1 MIKPYNFKIHEN
13 FLSKIKYDFELS
25 KYTWFQTGGKALCYC
40 LINNSIDLQY
50 LLKQIPE
57 EVPLFILGAGSNIL
71 VRDGGFNGIVIK
83 LGKDFR
89 KISNKEN
96 KIIVGASVL
105 DSVLAKFALN
115 NSIKNLEFFSGIPGT
130 VGGAIKMN
138 AGCFGYETKD
148 YIDKFSVINRLGIQK
163 IYSKKDAKFN
173 YRTSSVTDDLIIE
186 SAVFESEKGN
196 QNQINSKMLDIINQR
211 ENSQPLRTKTG
222 GSTFKNPKNLFAA
235 KLIDESNCKGLS
247 FGDAIVSEKHSNF
260 IINRGNASAN
270 DIESLGEKVRERV
283 YKRFNIL
290 LDWEIKIIGKN

>member
-1 MIKPYNFKIHEN
+1 MIESFNFKTHEN
-13 FLSKIKYDFELS
+13 FMSKIKYDFELS

-50 LLKQIPE
+50 ILKQIPKE
-57 EVPLFILGAGSNIL
+57 TPLFILGAGSNLL

-89 KISNKEN
+89 KISNEEN

-105 DSVLAKFALN
+105 DSVLSKFALN

-148 YIDKFSVINRLGIQK
+148 CIEKFSVINRLGIKK
-163 IYSKKDAKFN
+163 IYSKNDANFN
-173 YRTSSVTDDLIIE
+173 YRTSSITDDLIIE
-186 SAVFESEKGN
+186 NAVFVSKKGN
-196 QNQINSKMLDIINQR
+196 KDQINSKMIDIINQR
-211 ENSQPLRTKTG
+211 ERSQPLKTKTG

-235 KLIDESNCKGLS
+235 KLIEESNCKGLS
-247 FGDAIVSEKHSNF
+247 YGDAIVSEKHSNF
-260 IINRGNASAN
+260 IINTGNASAN

-283 YKRFNIL
+283 YRKFNIL
-290 LDWEIKIIGKN
+290 LDWEIKIIGTN

>member
-1 MIKPYNFKIHEN
+1 MIESFNFKTHEN
-13 FLSKIKYDFELS
+13 FMSKIKYDFELS

-50 LLKQIPE
+50 ILKQIPKE
-57 EVPLFILGAGSNIL
+57 KPLFILGAGSNLL

-89 KISNKEN
+89 KISNEEN

-105 DSVLAKFALN
+105 DSVLSKFALN

-148 YIDKFSVINRLGIQK
+148 CIEKFSVINRLGIKK
-163 IYSKKDAKFN
+163 IYSKNDANFN
-173 YRTSSVTDDLIIE
+173 YRTSSITDDLIIE
-186 SAVFESEKGN
+186 NAVFVSKKGN
-196 QNQINSKMLDIINQR
+196 KDQINSKMIDIINQR
-211 ENSQPLRTKTG
+211 ERSQPLKTKTG

-235 KLIDESNCKGLS
+235 KLIEESNCKGLS
-247 FGDAIVSEKHSNF
+247 YGDAIVSEKHSNF
-260 IINRGNASAN
+260 IINTGNASAN

-283 YKRFNIL
+283 YRKFNIL
-290 LDWEIKIIGKN
+290 LDSEIKIIGTN

>member
-1 MIKPYNFKIHEN
+1 MIESFNFKTHEN
-13 FLSKIKYDFELS
+13 FMSKIKYDFELS

-40 LINNSIDLQY
+40 LINNSIDLQSI
-50 LLKQIPE
+50 LKQIPKE
-57 EVPLFILGAGSNIL
+57 TPLFILGAGSNLL

-89 KISNKEN
+89 KISNEEN

-105 DSVLAKFALN
+105 DSVLSKFALN

-148 YIDKFSVINRLGIQK
+148 CIEKFSVINRLGIKK
-163 IYSKKDAKFN
+163 IYSKNDANFN
-173 YRTSSVTDDLIIE
+173 YRTSSITDDLIIE
-186 SAVFESEKGN
+186 NAVFVSKKGN
-196 QNQINSKMLDIINQR
+196 KDQINSKMIDIINQR
-211 ENSQPLRTKTG
+211 ERSQPLKTKTG

-235 KLIDESNCKGLS
+235 KLIEESNCKGLS
-247 FGDAIVSEKHSNF
+247 YGDAIVSEKHSNF
-260 IINRGNASAN
+260 IINTGNASAN

-283 YKRFNIL
+283 YRKFNIL
-290 LDWEIKIIGKN
+290 LDWEIKIIGTN

>member
-1 MIKPYNFKIHEN
+1 MIESFNFKTHEN
-13 FLSKIKYDFELS
+13 FMSKIKYDFELS

-50 LLKQIPE
+50 ILKQIPKE
-57 EVPLFILGAGSNIL
+57 TPLFILGAGSNLL

-89 KISNKEN
+89 KISNEKN

-105 DSVLAKFALN
+105 DSVLSKFALN

-148 YIDKFSVINRLGIQK
+148 CIEKFSVINRLGIKK
-163 IYSKKDAKFN
+163 IYSKKDANFN

-186 SAVFESEKGN
+186 SAVFVSKKGDKD
-196 QNQINSKMLDIINQR
+196 QINSKMIDIINQR
-211 ENSQPLRTKTG
+211 ERSQPLKTKTG

-235 KLIDESNCKGLS
+235 KLIEESNCKGLS
-247 FGDAIVSEKHSNF
+247 YGDAIVSEKHSNF
-260 IINRGNASAN
+260 IINTGNASAN

-283 YKRFNIL
+283 YRKFNIL
-290 LDWEIKIIGKN
+290 LDWEIKIIGTN

>member
-1 MIKPYNFKIHEN
+1 MIESFNFKTHEN
-13 FLSKIKYDFELS
+13 FMSKIKYDFELS

-50 LLKQIPE
+50 ILKQIPKE
-57 EVPLFILGAGSNIL
+57 KPLFILGAGSNLL

-89 KISNKEN
+89 KISNEKN

-105 DSVLAKFALN
+105 DSVLSKFALN

-138 AGCFGYETKD
+138 AGCFGNETKD
-148 YIDKFSVINRLGIQK
+148 CIEKFSVINRLGIKK
-163 IYSKKDAKFN
+163 IYSKKDANFN

-186 SAVFESEKGN
+186 SAVFVSKKGDKD
-196 QNQINSKMLDIINQR
+196 QINSKMIDIINQR
-211 ENSQPLRTKTG
+211 ERSQPLKTKTG

-235 KLIDESNCKGLS
+235 KLIEESNCKGLS
-247 FGDAIVSEKHSNF
+247 YGDAIVSEKHSNF
-260 IINRGNASAN
+260 IINTGNASAN

-283 YKRFNIL
+283 YRKFNIL
-290 LDWEIKIIGKN
+290 LDWEIKIIGTN

>member
-57 EVPLFILGAGSNIL
+57 EAPLFILGAGSNIL

>member
-1 MIKPYNFKIHEN
+1 MIESFNFKTHEN
-13 FLSKIKYDFELS
+13 FMSKIKYDFELS

-50 LLKQIPE
+50 ILKQIPKE
-57 EVPLFILGAGSNIL
+57 KPLFILGAGSNLL

-89 KISNKEN
+89 KISNEEN

-105 DSVLAKFALN
+105 DSVLSKFALN

-148 YIDKFSVINRLGIQK
+148 CIEKFSVINRLGIKK
-163 IYSKKDAKFN
+163 IYSKNDANFN
-173 YRTSSVTDDLIIE
+173 YRTSSITDDLIIE
-186 SAVFESEKGN
+186 NAVFVSKKGN
-196 QNQINSKMLDIINQR
+196 KDQINSKMIDIINQR
-211 ENSQPLRTKTG
+211 ERSQPLKTKTG

-235 KLIDESNCKGLS
+235 KLIEESNCKGLS
-247 FGDAIVSEKHSNF
+247 YGDAIVSEKHSNF
-260 IINRGNASAN
+260 IINTGNASAN

-283 YKRFNIL
+283 YRKFNIL
-290 LDWEIKIIGKN
+290 LDWEIKIIGTN

>member
-1 MIKPYNFKIHEN
+1 MIESFNFKTHEN
-13 FLSKIKYDFELS
+13 FMSKIKYDFELS

-50 LLKQIPE
+50 ILKQIPKE
-57 EVPLFILGAGSNIL
+57 KPLFILGAGSNLL

-89 KISNKEN
+89 KISNEKN

-105 DSVLAKFALN
+105 DSVLSKFALN

-148 YIDKFSVINRLGIQK
+148 CIEKFSVINRLGIKK
-163 IYSKKDAKFN
+163 IYSKKDANFN

-186 SAVFESEKGN
+186 SAVFVSKKGDKD
-196 QNQINSKMLDIINQR
+196 QINSKMIDIINQR
-211 ENSQPLRTKTG
+211 ERSQPLKTKTG

-235 KLIDESNCKGLS
+235 KLIEESNCKGLS
-247 FGDAIVSEKHSNF
+247 YGDAIVSEKHSNF
-260 IINRGNASAN
+260 IINTGNASAN

-283 YKRFNIL
+283 YRKFNIL
-290 LDWEIKIIGKN
+290 LDWEIKIIGTN